1 MDEPQLYKEVRIDA
15 DGNETVLGYAYGEP
29 WVEQALYMGD
39 LRFDTEEEA
48 RDWWNKIHG

>member
-1 MDEPQLYKEVRIDA
+1 MDGPRLYKEVRVGE
-15 DGNETVLGYAYGEP
+15 DGVVTVVGYAYGEP